1 MSIDDQRWRA
11 VEVCD
16 LSAAGTFVYGRD
28 SDQIYHSPLCRNR
41 PVVVTAGGF
50 RHR

>member
-16 LSAAGTFVYGRD
+16 VNAEGTIVNGRD
-28 SDQIYHSPLCRNR
+28 SDGIYPFLSCRHLGR
-41 PVVVTAGGF
+41 LARKPDL
-50 RHR
+50 HP